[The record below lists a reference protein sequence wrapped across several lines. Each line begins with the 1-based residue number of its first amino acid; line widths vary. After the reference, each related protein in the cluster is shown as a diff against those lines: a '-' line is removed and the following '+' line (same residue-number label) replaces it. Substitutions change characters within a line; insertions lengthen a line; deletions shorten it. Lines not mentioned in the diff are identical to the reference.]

1 LNSATIAPTLPPHI
15 DRDQERRQTF
25 MQDAYFFGYGSLV
38 NRATHGFEGAQ
49 AAQLAGW
56 RRVWR
61 HTDLRPVA
69 FLTVIPDA
77 DSEIEGLIAPVP
89 GADWAAL
96 DRREAAYL
104 RAPAADQLRH
114 GLSHAP
120 QIAVYTIPEGRHGAP
135 DAARPVLLSYLDVVV
150 QGYLREFGED
160 GVRRFFDTTHGWDA
174 PILDDRTA
182 PRYPRHVAL
191 SADERAL
198 TDSHLAR
205 LDATIL
211 PDAA

>member
-61 HTDLRPVA
+61 HTELRPVA

-77 DSEIEGLIAPVP
+77 DAEIEGLIAPVP

-104 RAPAADQLRH
+104 RAPAADQVRH

-150 QGYLREFGED
+150 QGYLREFGEA
-160 GVRRFFDTTHGWDA
+160 GVARFFESTRGWEG
-174 PILDDRTA
+174 PVLDDRAA
-182 PRYPRHVAL
+182 PRYPRHQPL
-191 SADERAL
+191 DSHERAL
-198 TDSHLAR
+198 TDHFLADLGVPTLR
-205 LDATIL
+205 DA
-211 PDAA
+211 P

>member
-1 LNSATIAPTLPPHI
+1 
-15 DRDQERRQTF
+15 

-38 NRATHGFEGAQ
+38 NRATHGFAEAR
-49 AAQLAGW
+49 AAHLSGW

-69 FLTVIPDA
+69 FLTVVPDA
-77 DSEIEGLIAPVP
+77 GAEIEGLIAPVP
-89 GADWAAL
+89 AADWDAL
-96 DRREAAYL
+96 DAREAAYV
-104 RAPAADQLRH
+104 RAPAAGDVRH
-114 GLSHAP
+114 PLPHSP
-120 QIAVYTIPEGRHGAP
+120 EIAVYTIPEGRHGAP

-160 GVRRFFDTTHGWDA
+160 GVARFFETTHGWDA
-174 PILDDRTA
+174 PILDDRAA
-182 PRYPRHVAL
+182 PRYPRHQPL

-205 LDATIL
+205 LKATIT
-211 PDAA
+211 PGAA